1 MIPFRKSS
9 YLIDIPLDNGN
20 GKHMFIHG
28 YTGAIDIAGS
38 DVANLLKMRGPISK
52 DNSNIPR
59 ETFNALV
66 QRGYLTQKTVEEE
79 REFCK
84 RWANFLQS
92 GY

>member
-52 DNSNIPR
+52 DNSKYTKRNI
-59 ETFNALV
+59 
-66 QRGYLTQKTVEEE
+66 QRPCT
-79 REFCK
+79 K
-84 RWANFLQS
+84 RISDAKD
-92 GY
+92 G